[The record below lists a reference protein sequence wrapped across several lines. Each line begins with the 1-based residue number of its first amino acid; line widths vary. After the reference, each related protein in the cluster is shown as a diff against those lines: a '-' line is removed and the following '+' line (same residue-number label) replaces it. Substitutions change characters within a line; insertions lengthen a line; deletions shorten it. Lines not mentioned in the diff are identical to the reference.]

1 MRPPASASE
10 TQPTALKKLG
20 PVDIPTFSTES
31 AHHDACRDAA
41 IRTLSGVKQTRW
53 RTRHMAQM
61 TQFGSGVW
69 IAAVETMVIFAG
81 VRKRIN
87 PGSLLPDDNTHDDA
101 IDAKILH

>member
-10 TQPTALKKLG
+10 KRTHGAEKIG
-20 PVDIPTFSTES
+20 PRRYSDFFDES

-69 IAAVETMVIFAG
+69 IAAGETMVIFAG